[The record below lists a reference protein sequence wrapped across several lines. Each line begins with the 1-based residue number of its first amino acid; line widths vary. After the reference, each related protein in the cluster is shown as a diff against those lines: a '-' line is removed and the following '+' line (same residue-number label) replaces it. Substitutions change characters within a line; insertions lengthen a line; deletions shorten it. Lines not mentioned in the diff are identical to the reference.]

1 MIPAVIF
8 LLLVAAL
15 VAKMVYDVQ
24 QFNKVKA
31 ETERLQYL
39 AGIETPELDSPIL
52 LTGEF
57 TNDDNQ

>member
-24 QFNKVKA
+24 QFKKVKA